1 MSTFSIIVPVYNTGD
16 YLRSCLDSVLSQS
29 FTDFELLLI
38 DDGSTDGSSAICD
51 EYAAKDSRVVVFH
64 KRNEGVSSARN
75 LGLDNA
81 HGEWVVFCDSDDIV
95 LKHWLSCF
103 DGLKNDESDVLCQGI
118 EFNTLRRGEH
128 NVINRGIDFS
138 GNMKNAVEALY
149 ENDVLGYLVSKAFR
163 RQTIEDN
170 RLRFQ
175 QAFNYHEDE
184 DFFLRYALVCRG
196 MTSVA
201 VPGYVYFE
209 PDWRK
214 YTKRIQNRYQ
224 LFKSKWEAIYKLYG
238 DVSYKVAMS
247 YLNDYSYNFLLSAEE
262 CDNIAKLR
270 LLCRD
275 YSNTVCG
282 NALKSG
288 LFYPTRLLLH
298 FDKTGWA
305 SALCLRAHIWIKNII
320 NS

>member
-38 DDGSTDGSSAICD
+38 DDGSTDDSSAICD

-81 HGEWVVFCDSDDIV
+81 QGEWVVFCDSDDIA

-118 EFNTLRRGEH
+118 EFNTLRRGEQH
-128 NVINRGIDFS
+128 VIRRGVDFS

-149 ENDVLGYLVSKAFR
+149 ENGILGYLFSKAFR
-163 RQTIEDN
+163 RQIIENN

-175 QAFNYHEDE
+175 QDFNYHEDE
-184 DFFLRYALVCRG
+184 DFFLRYALVCKG

-201 VPGYVYFE
+201 FPGYVYFE
-209 PDWRK
+209 PDWKK
-214 YTKRIQNRYQ
+214 YAKRIQNRYQ
-224 LFKSKWEAIYKLYG
+224 LFKSKWESIYILYG

-262 CDNIAKLR
+262 YDVIAKLR

-275 YSNTVCG
+275 YSNTVRG
-282 NALKSG
+282 NALKAG

-305 SALCLRAHIWIKNII
+305 SALCLRAHMWIKNMI

>member
-1 MSTFSIIVPVYNTGD
+1 MSTFSIIVPVYNAGD

-29 FTDFELLLI
+29 FTDFEMLLI

-51 EYAAKDSRVVVFH
+51 EFSEKDSRVVVFH

-75 LGLDNA
+75 VGLDNA
-81 HGEWVVFCDSDDIV
+81 QGEWVVFCDSDDIA
-95 LKHWLSCF
+95 LEHWLSCF
-103 DGLKNDESDVLCQGI
+103 DVLKNDESDVLCQGI

-149 ENDVLGYLVSKAFR
+149 ENDILGYLFSKAFR

-288 LFYPTRLLLH
+288 LFYPTSIL
-298 FDKTGWA
+298 
-305 SALCLRAHIWIKNII
+305 
-320 NS
+320 